1 MATWLLDSSWRVSQL
16 AWMKANLK
24 QPGEL
29 IFVPPPHFISFCSSV
44 PTDMVLVK
52 PISSKNVRISDDCG
66 DQDTKQNQKY
76 LNKLNHVLYMMSV
89 RDVIRTFWK
98 IPLWT
103 GIVWPSGDYTF
114 ILDEGN
120 ISAWCCRVRV
130 VNYRRVIYY
139 WIKNGGKNN
148 SWQDAFSSVLIWWR
162 ANWDQHTRAS
172 EGINIHFSGR
182 LCQWTFP
189 SCLLSGCLH
198 LFNLRI
204 HWLFFYFFSLK

>member
-1 MATWLLDSSWRVSQL
+1 MIAGIKVQSKTRSMLTSWTMCSIWCQ
-16 AWMKANLK
+16 WGMWFEHS
-24 QPGEL
+24 GE
-29 IFVPPPHFISFCSSV
+29 
-44 PTDMVLVK
+44 
-52 PISSKNVRISDDCG
+52 
-66 DQDTKQNQKY
+66 
-76 LNKLNHVLYMMSV
+76 
-89 RDVIRTFWK
+89 